1 MIMDGVKVKVVSS
14 HITPSKGSA
23 GLRTQRPRRNG
34 ISKQPRDATGGIG
47 PGNLAQ
53 RDTK

>member
-23 GLRTQRPRRNG
+23 GLRTQVPGAMASVSNLA
-34 ISKQPRDATGGIG
+34 SATGGIG
-47 PGNLAQ
+47 PGNLVQ
-53 RDTK
+53 RDNK